1 MVFLVTEERPQEAPA
16 GTLEKQTALQ
26 KLAMKSG
33 KWLPEFVLLHLN
45 YNVFDMNA
53 TIETNPLLDR
63 LPKHLKQFIKPQD
76 YSDYTP
82 INQAVWRY
90 VMRKNVDYLSK
101 VAHKSYLDG
110 LKKTGIEVDN
120 IPSMYGMNRILTDIG
135 WAAVAVDGFIPPNA
149 FMEFQAYNVLV
160 IASDIRQLEHIEY
173 TPAPDIIH
181 EGAGHAPIIA
191 NPEYAEYLRRFGEIG
206 CKAISSDKDYQMYE
220 AIRLLSIVK
229 EAEDTPQATIDAAE
243 KAVEDLQNNMGE
255 LSEMAQIRN
264 LHWWTVEY
272 GLIGTV
278 ENPKIYG
285 AGLLSSIGESAYCM
299 TDKVTKIPYDISAA
313 NQSFDIT
320 KLQPQLYVTPTF
332 AYLNLVLEE
341 FANKM
346 ALRTGGL
353 SGIEKLIDSTALGT
367 IELST
372 GLQISGVFTKVI
384 AHEGKPIYIQTTGK
398 TALASREKELVGHG
412 TLAHAEG
419 FGSPIGKLKGINLAI
434 EDMSPKDLNAY
445 NITEGNTVKLE
456 FEGNITVEGEIVTG
470 SRNLQGE
477 IILIRMNNCTVT
489 HGETILFQPE
499 WGVYD
504 MAVGKKLV
512 SAFSGPADVNSFD
525 LITHMPSSTTI
536 KAKHSAE
543 RDDLETLYQTV
554 RSIRETKD
562 LETSLV
568 PVFNK
573 LKAEHPNDWLL
584 SVEIVE
590 LLKDRNEPQL
600 LEDLLVYLENLKQ
613 RRPEVAHLISGGL
626 DLIFEKENA

>member
-1 MVFLVTEERPQEAPA
+1 
-16 GTLEKQTALQ
+16 
-26 KLAMKSG
+26 
-33 KWLPEFVLLHLN
+33 
-45 YNVFDMNA
+45 MNP
-53 TIETNPLLDR
+53 TIETNPLLER

-101 VAHKSYLDG
+101 VAHHSYLEG
-110 LKKTGIEVDN
+110 LRKTGIEIDS
-120 IPSMYGMNRILTDIG
+120 IPSMYGMNRILTEIG

-206 CKAISSDKDYQMYE
+206 CKAISSHKDYQMYE
-220 AIRLLSIVK
+220 AIRLLSILK
-229 EAEDTPQATIDAAE
+229 EAEDTPQQKIDEAE
-243 KAVEDLQNNMGE
+243 KAVADLQNNMGE

-285 AGLLSSIGESAYCM
+285 AGLLSSIGESAWCM
-299 TDKVTKIPYDISAA
+299 TDNVKKIPYDISAA
-313 NQSFDIT
+313 NQNFDIT
-320 KLQPQLYVTPTF
+320 QLQPQLYVTPNF
-332 AYLNLVLEE
+332 SYLSLILEE

-353 SGIEKLIDSTALGT
+353 SGLNKLIHSNALGT

-384 AHEGKPIYIQTTGK
+384 EEEGKPVYIQTTGK
-398 TALASREKELVGHG
+398 TALSYREKELVGHG
-412 TLAHAEG
+412 TLTHSEG
-419 FGSPIGKLKGINLAI
+419 FGSPIGKLKGFNLAI
-434 EDMSPKDLNAY
+434 EDMSPKDLQAY
-445 NITEGNTVKLE
+445 NIVENETVKLE
-456 FEGNITVEGEIVTG
+456 FEGNIIVEGEIITG
-470 SRNLQGE
+470 SRNLHGE
-477 IILIRMNNCTVT
+477 IILISFRNCTVT
-489 HGETILFQPE
+489 HGEEVLFQPE
-499 WGVYD
+499 WGNYD
-504 MAVGKKLV
+504 MAIGKKVV

-525 LITHMPSSTTI
+525 LINTVPKTTTI
-536 KAKHSAE
+536 KAKHTDK
-543 RDDLETLYQTV
+543 RDALEILYQTV
-554 RSIRETKD
+554 RMIRENKD
-562 LETSLV
+562 SKSE
-568 PVFNK
+568 
-573 LKAEHPNDWLL
+573 LKAVFEKIKKDHHADWLL
-584 SVEIVE
+584 SVEIAE
-590 LLKDRNEPQL
+590 LLKDSDEKQL
-600 LEDLLVYLENLKQ
+600 LSEVLVYLDQLKEK
-613 RRPEVAHLISGGL
+613 RPEVAHLISGGL
-626 DLIFEKENA
+626 DLIFV

>member
-1 MVFLVTEERPQEAPA
+1 
-16 GTLEKQTALQ
+16 
-26 KLAMKSG
+26 
-33 KWLPEFVLLHLN
+33 
-45 YNVFDMNA
+45 MNA
-53 TIETNPLLDR
+53 SIETNPLLER

-101 VAHKSYLDG
+101 VAHHSYLDG
-110 LKKTGIEVDN
+110 LKKTGIEIDS
-120 IPSMYGMNRILTDIG
+120 IPSMYGMNRILTEIG

-206 CKAISSDKDYQMYE
+206 CKAISSHKDYQMYE
-220 AIRLLSIVK
+220 AIRLLSILK
-229 EAEDTPQATIDAAE
+229 EAEDTPQEKIDEAE
-243 KAVEDLQNNMGE
+243 KAVADLQNNMGE

-285 AGLLSSIGESAYCM
+285 AGLLSSIGESAWCM
-299 TDKVTKIPYDISAA
+299 TDNVKKIPYDISAA
-313 NQSFDIT
+313 NQNFDIT
-320 KLQPQLYVTPTF
+320 QLQPQLYVTPNF
-332 AYLNLVLEE
+332 SYLSLILEE

-353 SGIEKLIDSTALGT
+353 SGIKKLIHSNALGT

-372 GLQISGVFTKVI
+372 GLQISGVFTNVLEE
-384 AHEGKPIYIQTTGK
+384 EGKPVYIQTTGK
-398 TALASREKELVGHG
+398 TALSYREKELVGHG
-412 TLAHAEG
+412 TLTHPEG
-419 FGSPIGKLKGINLAI
+419 FGSPIGKLKGFNLAI
-434 EDMSPKDLNAY
+434 EDMSPKDLQAY
-445 NITEGNTVKLE
+445 SIVENETVKLE
-456 FEGNITVEGEIVTG
+456 FEGNIIVEGEIITG
-470 SRNLQGE
+470 SRNLHGE
-477 IILIRMNNCTVT
+477 IILISFRNCTVT

-499 WGVYD
+499 WGNYD
-504 MAVGKKLV
+504 MAIGKKVV

-525 LITHMPSSTTI
+525 LINSVPKTTTI
-536 KAKHSAE
+536 KAKHTDE
-543 RDDLETLYQTV
+543 RDDLEVLYQTV
-554 RSIRETKD
+554 RMIRENKD
-562 LETSLV
+562 SKSELKS
-568 PVFNK
+568 VFEK
-573 LKAEHPNDWLL
+573 LKNNHQNDWLL

-590 LLKDRNEPQL
+590 LLKGSDEKQL
-600 LEDLLVYLENLKQ
+600 LQEVLVYLDQLKEK
-613 RRPEVAHLISGGL
+613 RPEVAHLIAGGL
-626 DLIFEKENA
+626 DLIFDSSLPQRH